1 MALVVSKPLIL
12 KLVSILI
19 LTLIIVVVFILS
31 ELASVI
37 AVLIGLEGHILFEA
51 CTIILSAL
59 IEVIAVS
66 IVKSI
71 IESSSIRK
79 SSPITGSSIIGA
91 VSAEIASVVIV
102 VPILEVVPAIF
113 TTIVLLLLWI
123 EALIYFDGLWLV
135 VLAGHLAL
143 LSVLLIVIIVVV
155 LSESSPEYGDCYLSF
170 RGG

>member
-1 MALVVSKPLIL
+1 MALVVSTPLIL
-12 KLVSILI
+12 KLISILI
-19 LTLIIVVVFILS
+19 LTLIIVLVFILS
-31 ELASVI
+31 ELVLVI

-51 CTIILSAL
+51 CAIILSAL

-102 VPILEVVPAIF
+102 VPILEVFPAIF
-113 TTIVLLLLWI
+113 TTIVLLLLI